1 MMAAVKM
8 GYRSND
14 RAVLEVVS
22 AGKKMEEG
30 VPLVNP
36 FLLEM
41 RREGFK
47 RKGHVPEG

>member
-1 MMAAVKM
+1 M

-22 AGKKMEEG
+22 AGKKKKVEG